1 MYYNI
6 KNDLQN
12 QMVFDIFQAMA
23 TRKKRKHNGRG
34 GRRPGAGRKAPAGK
48 RELVTL
54 RLDPNVGQWLKNTVK
69 QRRSTGES
77 KLTRTRLIE
86 EILKAEMVRQKNQ

>member
-1 MYYNI
+1 
-6 KNDLQN
+6 
-12 QMVFDIFQAMA
+12 MA
-23 TRKKRKHNGRG
+23 TRKKKKDNGRG
-34 GRRPGAGRKAPAGK
+34 GRRAGAGRKAPAGR

-69 QRRSTGES
+69 QRRVAGES

-86 EILKAEMVRQKNQ
+86 EILKAEMIR